1 MIFFISDIEQ
11 EQPGGAL
18 FVQTMCTANIS
29 NCHFSGNQAA
39 DDGGAIFIKIAS
51 NLIVSNSWFEQNNAQ
66 DSGGSIAVVNS
77 SVFISF
83 SHFLSESVSRGLG
96 GSICL
101 LDAGHINVKHSE
113 FKNCS
118 ANKGGSLSIMLASKM
133 HIEYSSIEDSISN
146 TSAGALYIYLS
157 GKVIGTYL
165 SLVNCKSKTGGGIHV
180 EHLSSV
186 FMNHT
191 SINGSSAISSHGGG
205 ICSTD
210 SEIELHHC
218 SISENRAAGQGG
230 GLYLENG
237 NIFMDYVSF
246 YMNIAVSFGGGLST
260 VSSYH
265 VTIHNSRGVN
275 NSADQSGGFMYLNRS
290 TLVCKHLKVDNNIPF
305 SSSII
310 TITNSHANI
319 NFLHFVSDHSFCPI
333 VARSRS
339 YLEIQGFHGANN
351 TSIMIPRNETMALVG
366 HVCKDNNSIV
376 TGIKKP
382 GTNFSTIN

>member
-1 MIFFISDIEQ
+1 MIYFISDIEQ

-51 NLIVSNSWFEQNNAQ
+51 NLIVSNSWFEENNAH
-66 DSGGSIAVVNS
+66 DSGGSIAVVDS

-83 SHFLSESVSRGLG
+83 SHFLSESVSHGFG

-101 LDAGHINVKHSE
+101 LDSGVINIKHSE
-113 FKNCS
+113 FQKCS

-133 HIEYSSIEDSISN
+133 HIEHSSIEDSISN
-146 TSAGALYIYLS
+146 TSAGALYIYQS
-157 GKVIGTYL
+157 GKVNGTHL
-165 SLVNCKSKTGGGIHV
+165 SLVNCQSKTGGGIHV
-180 EHLSSV
+180 EHLSSL
-186 FMNHT
+186 FMNHS
-191 SINGSSAISSHGGG
+191 SINGSSAISGHGGG

-218 SISENRAAGQGG
+218 SISENRAASQGG

-275 NSADQSGGFMYLNRS
+275 NSAEQSGGFMYLNRS
-290 TLVCKHLKVDNNIPF
+290 TLVCKHLKVDNNISF
-305 SSSII
+305 SSSVI

-333 VARSRS
+333 AARSRS

-351 TSIMIPRNETMALVG
+351 TTIMIPRNENMTLVG
-366 HVCKDNNSIV
+366 HVCKDDNSNV
-376 TGIKKP
+376 TGINKP
-382 GTNFSTIN
+382 GTDFPTKK